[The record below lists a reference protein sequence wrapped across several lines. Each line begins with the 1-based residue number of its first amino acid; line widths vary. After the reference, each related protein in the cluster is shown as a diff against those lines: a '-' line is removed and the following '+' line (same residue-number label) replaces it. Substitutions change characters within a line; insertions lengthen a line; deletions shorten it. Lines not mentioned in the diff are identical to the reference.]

1 MEFTFVVELTK
12 DVEVSKIVVVV
23 VVDVVVVVVEADCR
37 GHRPLSSPFRL
48 MMNFLSRSA
57 LRTSAS
63 AFPVAVPFHSG
74 SGLEKYMMRL
84 LYVLVSYLRIENVI
98 KWFSCKKFRSSLRHD
113 ADVSAGDEVAVLVA
127 AVGREAPGDLLVV
140 RRAEHVPDLVRRH
153 RLVTVLGD
161 PPEVAVVLDGH
172 TC

>member
-1 MEFTFVVELTK
+1 MVVELTRV
-12 DVEVSKIVVVV
+12 VEVVVV
-23 VVDVVVVVVEADCR
+23 AVVVVLVDANCR

-84 LYVLVSYLRIENVI
+84 LYVSVSYLRVE
-98 KWFSCKKFRSSLRHD
+98 
-113 ADVSAGDEVAVLVA
+113 SA
-127 AVGREAPGDLLVV
+127 
-140 RRAEHVPDLVRRH
+140 H
-153 RLVTVLGD
+153 
-161 PPEVAVVLDGH
+161 
-172 TC
+172 